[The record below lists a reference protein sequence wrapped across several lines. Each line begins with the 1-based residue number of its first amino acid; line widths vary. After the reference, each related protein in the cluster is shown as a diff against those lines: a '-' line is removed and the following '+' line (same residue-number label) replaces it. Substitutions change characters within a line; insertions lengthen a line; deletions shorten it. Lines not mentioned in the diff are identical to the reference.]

1 MSCRARKGKIWRFP
15 AKVFTQLSLE
25 QRGAGRSEKGGL
37 LQETRLGNTLFA
49 ICCSGQTSF
58 KCFSVSTSKHQQ
70 DISSERLSRGIEA
83 RLLTRW
89 RGS

>member
-1 MSCRARKGKIWRFP
+1 MSCRARKGKILRFP
-15 AKVFTQLSLE
+15 ANVVTQLSLE

-58 KCFSVSTSKHQQ
+58 LVFFCINIKTSTGYF
-70 DISSERLSRGIEA
+70 E
-83 RLLTRW
+83 
-89 RGS
+89 